1 MTYLL
6 GIDVGTTAIKA
17 ALFPLEDA
25 RAPIAVA
32 SRPSPTRMPRP
43 GFSET
48 DPKSVLAAI
57 GECVREI
64 CGGRVG
70 ADVAAIGISGTA
82 CGAWLVNNGEPV
94 RPPILWND
102 GRATQIVDDW
112 HADGRMA
119 RIFDISG
126 NAPFPGYTLP
136 VLRWLIENEPA
147 SLAAATDLLFCKDFV
162 RGWLTGAWTT
172 EESDASYVPFDI
184 AGRRWS
190 PELFELTGTASH
202 THLIPD
208 LSPPG
213 RIDPL
218 LPALARDLRLKEGI
232 PVTMGATD
240 IVAGCV
246 GAGAVA
252 AGHAVTI
259 LGTSANS
266 SIVTDGPEFE
276 PRGIGIM
283 AAAPLGRWIRT
294 MVNTSGS
301 MTLDWAAGL
310 LTGGDVGALFAH
322 AASADTAD
330 IPVLLP
336 YLADAG
342 VVSPFVD
349 AKARGAFLGLRVGHD
364 AAAMCRAVVDG
375 LAFAV
380 ADCYAAMPSEVR
392 RITAVGGAARSDLL
406 LQTLADA
413 TGATVLRPRGAEFG
427 ARGVALIAALHSGM
441 LDADGFQRAAEG
453 LDIAQHFEPRGDAG
467 DVKARLDR
475 YRACSRDVRSTGRL
489 W

>member
-17 ALFPLEDA
+17 ALFALEDP
-25 RAPIAVA
+25 RAPTAVA

-48 DPKSVLAAI
+48 DPKSVCAAI
-57 GECVREI
+57 AECVREI
-64 CGGRVG
+64 CRGRGDGVQ
-70 ADVAAIGISGTA
+70 AIGVSGTA
-82 CGAWLVNNGEPV
+82 CGAWLVRNGEPV
-94 RPPILWND
+94 RPAILWND
-102 GRATQIVDDW
+102 GRAAGIVDGW

-119 RIFDISG
+119 KIFDISG
-126 NAPFPGYTLP
+126 NVPFPGYTLP

-147 SLAAATDLLFCKDFV
+147 NLAAATSLVLCKDFV
-162 RGWLTGAWTT
+162 RGWLTGVWAT

-184 AGRRWS
+184 VSRRWS
-190 PELFELTGTASH
+190 DALFALTETASH
-202 THLIPD
+202 AHLLPE
-208 LSPPG
+208 LSTSE
-213 RIDPL
+213 RTDPL
-218 LPALARDLRLKEGI
+218 LPSVARDLGLKAGI
-232 PVTMGATD
+232 PVAMGATD

-246 GAGAVA
+246 GAGAVV

-266 SIVTDGPEFE
+266 SIVTDEPEFE
-276 PRGIGIM
+276 PRRIGIM
-283 AAAPLGRWIRT
+283 AAAPLGCWVRT

-310 LTGGDVGALFAH
+310 LTGGNVSELFAR
-322 AASADTAD
+322 AGSADMSD

-336 YLADAG
+336 YLAEAG

-380 ADCYAAMPSEVR
+380 ADCYAAMPSAVT

-406 LQTLADA
+406 LQTIADA
-413 TGATVLRPRGAEFG
+413 TRATVLRPGGTEFG
-427 ARGVALIAALHSGM
+427 ARGVALMAALHTGM
-441 LDADGFQRAAEG
+441 LDACGFQRAAAE
-453 LDIAQHFEPRGDAG
+453 LDLARRFEPQDTAG
-467 DVKARLDR
+467 EVKARLDR
-475 YRACSRDVRSTGRL
+475 YRACVRDVQSTGRL